1 VTLKQYLQERP
12 VLFFMLLGALFL
24 LTSCSGR
31 SPESSWFGVAA
42 DDEAVYLAANEQIFA
57 LDLETGNELW
67 AFPTEP
73 DKEIGSFY
81 ATPLLKQ
88 NQLIAGDF
96 KYGKLYAIS
105 QDNGRQEWEVEL
117 GERIVGG
124 AAAANGGF
132 IVGDNEGQVYL
143 VQDRNADPYLEADK
157 SIWAI
162 PLVDVEQGRVYIA
175 SMNHFLYA
183 MDLETG
189 AQIWAFEA
197 DGAIAGAPDLRD
209 GLLYFGTLAST
220 LYAIDAET
228 GAEQWTFGAQGWLWG
243 GPLVHQDAIYFGDM
257 AGNLYALDAN
267 EGREL
272 WTFEAQ
278 GGIRVKPL
286 VAGDLI
292 YFGTRDKKVYAVR
305 VDDGGKAWSQPVD
318 GAVYSQPV
326 ISDNKLLLALH
337 SAKVKLAALDIE
349 SGAEL
354 WSYPQEE

>member
-1 VTLKQYLQERP
+1 MKQHLQERP
-12 VLFFMLLGALFL
+12 VLFLMLLGALFL
-24 LTSCSGR
+24 LTSCGGGG
-31 SPESSWFGVAA
+31 PESSWFGIAA

-67 AFPTEP
+67 AFPPEP

-88 NQLIAGDF
+88 GQLVAGDF

-143 VQDRNADPYLEADK
+143 VQDRNADPLLEANK

-162 PLVDVEQGRVYIA
+162 PLVDMDNGRVYVA
-175 SMNHFLYA
+175 CMNHFLYA
-183 MDLETG
+183 VDLETG

-197 DGAIAGAPDLRD
+197 DGAIAGAPALRD
-209 GLLYFGTLAST
+209 GVLYFGTLAST

-228 GAEQWTFGAQGWLWG
+228 SAEQWTFETQGWLWG
-243 GPLVHQDAIYFGDM
+243 EPLVHQDAIYFGDM
-257 AGNLYALDAN
+257 AGKLYALDAN
-267 EGREL
+267 DGREL
-272 WTFEAQ
+272 WTFEAE
-278 GGIRVKPL
+278 GGIRVRPL
-286 VAGDLI
+286 VADDLI

-305 VDDGGKAWSQPVD
+305 VDDGGKAWSQSVG

-326 ISDNKLLLALH
+326 ISGNKLLLALH
-337 SAKVKLAALDIE
+337 NAEVKLTALDIE